1 MLSPSYWLSAKK
13 DKVMIFYID
22 SQEYRKKIEKN
33 YTQIKEWQY
42 NAYKEIFEDHKTA

>member
-1 MLSPSYWLSAKK
+1 MKAPSYWLSAKG
-13 DKVMIFYID
+13 DKVRIFYID
-22 SQEYRKKIEKN
+22 SQKHRERIEKG